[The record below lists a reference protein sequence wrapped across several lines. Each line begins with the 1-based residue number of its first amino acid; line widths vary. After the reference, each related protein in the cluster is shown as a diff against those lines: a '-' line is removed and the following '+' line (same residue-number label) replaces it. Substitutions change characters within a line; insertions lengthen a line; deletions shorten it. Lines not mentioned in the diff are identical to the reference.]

1 MNTWTCTRQG
11 ELYHHGIKG
20 QKWGVRRFQNKDG
33 SLTPAG
39 RRRYDDDGSTVR
51 GMKYGVN
58 KKFYKSYM
66 DEDRVLKEGKH
77 IQNITS
83 NQARDLS
90 RGAPV
95 YGAHTKHDKN
105 AYAGRYAMGK
115 IALGD
120 KAIKNDLVLLKDVKV
135 ASQKQAVDTFME
147 MYKKDPKGVAESIGK
162 AYAEIDFLNGI
173 SRFRDWNAKRVAN
186 KYGKKGE
193 DWVKSQGYLLFNQS
207 MMSTK
212 EAKARDKYYELLT
225 KKGYDAI
232 SDINDIQTGY
242 NSDDPIIFFN
252 AKSTMK
258 NVSQKELTLGDIELA
273 KARYEYDEARR
284 LSPIWRTID
293 NMTYRQ
299 HSNAKTNLKAAERRN
314 DVKKQDSYV
323 KQRAELDRKI
333 KEYRKEHPNTKL
345 TNSEIET
352 MLQAEET

>member
-11 ELYHHGIKG
+11 ELYHYGIKG

-39 RRRYDDDGSTVR
+39 KKRYDEY
-51 GMKYGVN
+51 GMRYGV
-58 KKFYKSYM
+58 KAEYDKSKM
-66 DEDRVLKEGKH
+66 DEDVILKKGTR
-77 IQNITS
+77 IQNIS
-83 NQARDLS
+83 SDGARDVS
-90 RGAPV
+90 KDRPV
-95 YGAHTKHDKN
+95 YGAHTKHDKD
-105 AYAGRYAMGK
+105 AYGGRFAKAVDTRYG
-115 IALGD
+115 I
-120 KAIKNDLVLLKDVKV
+120 AIKNDLVLLKDVKV

-258 NVSQKELTLGDIELA
+258 NVSQKELTFGDIELA

-352 MLQAEET
+352 MLQVEET